1 VHTPRHAVAFAP
13 PESAAPS
20 RSLIALT
27 SVLDDVVHSMSELAP
42 GAHVG
47 ISAAAPSGT
56 FETLAGTDPLVFVLD
71 DLQYDLD
78 EGPCLTAMR
87 EGHTVTVEDAES
99 DHRWP
104 RFLPRAVDLGLS
116 SHAGLPFA
124 FEGKALGGLNMY
136 STKHMRMDP
145 ARLAHAKAIA
155 RQAAIALQLADR
167 EERLLRSL
175 TTSRMIGKAIGLVM
189 ERHGLDEDAAYQH
202 LVDLS
207 HDTHVMLRVV
217 AQRMVAKA
225 NKQHRTPAR

>member
-20 RSLIALT
+20 GSLADLT
-27 SVLDDVVHSMSELAP
+27 TVLDDVVHSIRELAP

-56 FETLAGTDPLVFVLD
+56 FETLAGSDPLVFVLD
-71 DLQYDLD
+71 DLQYELD

-104 RFLPRAVDLGLS
+104 RFMSRAVDLALS
-116 SHAGLPFA
+116 SHAGLPLA
-124 FEGKALGGLNMY
+124 FEDTALGGLNMY
-136 STKHMRMDP
+136 STNHMRMDP
-145 ARLAHAKAIA
+145 VRLAHAKAIA
-155 RQAAIALQLADR
+155 RQAAIALQLAVR
-167 EERLLRSL
+167 EEQLLKSL

-202 LVDLS
+202 LVDIS
-207 HDTHVMLRVV
+207 QDTQVRLRVV
-217 AQRMVAKA
+217 AQRMVAESNEHYRA
-225 NKQHRTPAR
+225 PAR